1 VSAFHWTLFL
11 ALLGCAKKPAVPNIS
26 DIDPALSAVPTVA
39 EFQVGAGDTI
49 SINVWRQSDLSMEIR
64 IAPDGTISFPMV
76 GTMQVSGLTH
86 GQIRDQLTTAIADY
100 IEDPQVAVNIVE
112 LQNQKVT
119 VIGEVNTP
127 AVLQLNN
134 QLSIVEALAM
144 TGGIKPESRTDNV
157 LIVRGGL
164 NNEAQLFTVDVRAIY
179 GEGRLDQLVYLQRGD
194 IVVVPTRTIT
204 NVARYFR
211 DIQSIMAPFVAGSA
225 VYRNAISGG
234 AQGTSS
240 VLE

>member
-1 VSAFHWTLFL
+1 MSAFHWTLVL
-11 ALLGCAKKPAVPNIS
+11 ALLGCAKKPTVPNVS

-39 EFQVGAGDTI
+39 DFQVGPGDKI
-49 SINVWRQSDLSMEIR
+49 SISVWRQSDLSMDIR
-64 IAPDGTISFPMV
+64 IAPDGTISYPMI
-76 GTMQVSGLTH
+76 GTMQVSGMTH
-86 GQIRDQLTTAIADY
+86 GQIREQLTTAIAEY
-100 IEDPQVAVNIVE
+100 IEAPQVAVNIIE

-127 AVLQLNN
+127 AVLQLTNA
-134 QLSIVEALAM
+134 LSIVEALAM

-164 NNEAQLFTVDVRAIY
+164 ENAQLFTVDVRSIY
-179 GEGRLDQLVYLQRGD
+179 GEGRMDQLVYLQRGD